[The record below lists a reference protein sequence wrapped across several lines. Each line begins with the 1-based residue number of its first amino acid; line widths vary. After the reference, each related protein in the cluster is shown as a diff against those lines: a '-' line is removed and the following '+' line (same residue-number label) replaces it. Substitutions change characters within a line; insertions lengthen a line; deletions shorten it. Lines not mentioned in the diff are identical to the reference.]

1 VTVSTKTLLILPN
14 NISVQFNAGENLLDT
29 LNANK
34 VSISQSCGGNGTCT
48 TCRVFVLQGIENC
61 SSRTELE
68 MERAQERGFAEGE
81 RLSCQTELKGDVHLE
96 ILNPEPID

>member
-1 VTVSTKTLLILPN
+1 MTVSRKTLHILPN

-48 TCRVFVLQGIENC
+48 TCRVFILKGLEHC
-61 SSRTELE
+61 SARTELE
-68 MERAQERGFAEGE
+68 GERADERGFAVNE
-81 RLSCQTELKGDVHLE
+81 RLSCQTELLGNLQLE
-96 ILNPEPID
+96 ILNPEPLD